1 MKANLRFSS
10 EYNLARNFLVICLL
24 VFALAFVSTAQDATS
39 KISDYMNAQ
48 VEVNHFSGSI
58 LVTQHGKVV
67 LQQRYGSATTGS
79 SNTQT
84 EMAGRYRV
92 GSIAKQFIAAAILQ
106 LQEKSELRLQD
117 SVCKYIAKCPNGWQE
132 IKIFNLLVQSDGI
145 PEVRFPLD
153 PQTVRS
159 LNKTSGL
166 LAYLADRP
174 LEFEPGKRFRY
185 GNSGYA
191 VLGAVIEKVS
201 GEPYL
206 EYLKKHIFV
215 PLGMRDTGYDDAG
228 KIAPIDPR
236 KSSSITPSDLESTI
250 PYSWGRLYSTVGDI
264 YRWDRAL
271 NGEALLSKNSVNAM
285 FTPYIDGY
293 GFGWVVSME
302 FERILDTSAGG
313 IYLFESAIRRY
324 APDDVCVVVLSD
336 SVDSDAGS
344 ISRDL
349 AAILFKKHYE
359 LPAEHQ
365 AISVSPTTLDS
376 YVGRYELSPG
386 LVLVVSKDE
395 NGLMIQRSDEPKIEV
410 FPESET
416 RFFVKG
422 SDAMITFITGPQ
434 GSATRLVLQQ
444 GGRDIPAP
452 RIN

>member
-10 EYNLARNFLVICLL
+10 EYNLARNLLVICLL

-39 KISDYMNAQ
+39 KIPDYMNAQ

-67 LQQRYGSATTGS
+67 LKQRYGSATTA
-79 SNTQT
+79 SNAQT
-84 EMAGRYRV
+84 EMVGRYRV

-106 LQEKSELRLQD
+106 LQEKSKLQLQD
-117 SVCKYIAKCPNGWQE
+117 SVCKYITKCPNGWQE

-145 PEVRFPLD
+145 PEVKFPLD
-153 PQTVRS
+153 PQTARS
-159 LNKTSGL
+159 LHTTSGL

-174 LEFEPGKRFRY
+174 VEFEPGKRFRY

-215 PLGMRDTGYDDAG
+215 PLGMRETGYDDAG
-228 KIAPIDPR
+228 KTAPLDLG

-293 GFGWVVSME
+293 GFGWVISME

-365 AISVSPTTLDS
+365 AISVTPATLDS

-395 NGLMIQRSDEPKIEV
+395 NGLMIQRSDKPKIEV

-422 SDAMITFITGPQ
+422 SDAMITFISGPE

-452 RIN
+452 RVN